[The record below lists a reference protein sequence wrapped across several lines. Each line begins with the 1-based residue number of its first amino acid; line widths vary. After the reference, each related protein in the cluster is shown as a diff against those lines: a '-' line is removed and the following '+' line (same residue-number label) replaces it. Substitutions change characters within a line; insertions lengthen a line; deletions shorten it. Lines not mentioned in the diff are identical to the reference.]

1 MSRTDLMEEHQ
12 RTFDK
17 VIMQMQ
23 VVELAEN
30 EYNKPYVR
38 TEKIRRLWKI
48 YLQEKREL
56 EDLQFKCK
64 SIDERLM
71 KHVPIT
77 IKMTY
82 NNQTL

>member
-1 MSRTDLMEEHQ
+1 MSRTDLMEEYQH
-12 RTFDK
+12 TFDK
-17 VIMQMQ
+17 VLMQMKI
-23 VVELAEN
+23 VELAEN

-48 YLQEKREL
+48 YIQEKREL